1 MPYTDP
7 VSSFI
12 NYQLLPPHSVLY
24 SQVPTAHSQE
34 MGREINVQK
43 GGCETVLVSACFRCS
58 PMGGYDSYLEF
69 YKDSI
74 GSAELG
80 VGKP

>member
-1 MPYTDP
+1 MPFTDQ
-7 VSSFI
+7 VSSITNCYRLIVSYIVRF
-12 NYQLLPPHSVLY
+12 PR
-24 SQVPTAHSQE
+24 PTPKRWV
-34 MGREINVQK
+34 GRSMFQK
-43 GGCETVLVSACFRCS
+43 GGYETVLVSACFRCS
-58 PMGGYDSYLEF
+58 PMGEYDSYLEF